1 MSKVLQFGVNS
12 QGVES
17 RFVYLFMKT
26 KKISCKIQATKI
38 GEKKRNKKNKTST
51 GKNEKNE
58 RKRQSATSL

>member
-1 MSKVLQFGVNS
+1 MSKVFQFGVNS

-26 KKISCKIQATKI
+26 KKFPAKYKQQKSA
-38 GEKKRNKKNKTST
+38 KKSEIKKNKTST